1 MRITPQQVYHLSSPL
16 INLARASGHVHLI
29 IEASKADGFE
39 AQWLQNAVL
48 EPLDEADIDV
58 GE

>member
-1 MRITPQQVYHLSSPL
+1 MHILPQQLYHLTNPL
-16 INLARASGHVHLI
+16 MNLARASGSLRLI
-29 IEASKADGFE
+29 VEAQKPDGFD

-58 GE
+58 EA